1 MKHLLWQAVH
11 FIGLSGIGWFLDF
24 CVYVGLS
31 LLRRDLVLNNMISS
45 WVGVTFVFAF
55 ATTKVFK
62 NNNRMSLKWKYALY
76 LCYQYVLIFF
86 ISKLLNMINGFIIS
100 TIEFELIYR
109 FSAIISKVF
118 VTPITMI
125 LNFGVMKGVIERS

>member
-31 LLRRDLVLNNMISS
+31 LLRRDLVLNNVISS

-55 ATTKVFK
+55 ATRKVFK

-109 FSAIISKVF
+109 FSAIISKIF

-125 LNFGVMKGVIERS
+125 LNFGVMKGVIERL

>member
-1 MKHLLWQAVH
+1 MKHLLWQVVH
-11 FIGLSGIGWFLDF
+11 FIGLSGIGWLLDF
-24 CVYVGLS
+24 CVYAGLS
-31 LLRRDLVLNNMISS
+31 LLRRDLVLNTMISS

-76 LCYQYVLIFF
+76 LCYQCVLIFF